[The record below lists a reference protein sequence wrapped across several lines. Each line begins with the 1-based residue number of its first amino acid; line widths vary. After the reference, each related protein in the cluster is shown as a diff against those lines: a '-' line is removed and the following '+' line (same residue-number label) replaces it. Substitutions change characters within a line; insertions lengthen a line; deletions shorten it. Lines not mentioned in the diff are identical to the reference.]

1 MYQTA
6 ERKLIYIQTGDNS
19 DGMWPAYEGAE
30 KIGDATIE
38 GYEYNLSPNSDD
50 LRDIA
55 ERRINQYMTTSG
67 AKHILQWAELAYSD
81 QTKRWF
87 RDHEVHEVLRRSNIQ
102 HADNLGG
109 AEWFRTDLETAKS
122 AIKAV
127 KEGRSAIQEK
137 QAKSVVDI
145 VLRPE
150 QRSAIDQTIKVFK
163 KPSNKKM
170 LWNAKIRFGKTL
182 TALQLIKE
190 EKWQRVLIMTHRPV
204 VSDSWFEDFG
214 KMKMADANYQ
224 YGSKNKGEQLNL
236 LSESD
241 KPFIYFASIQDLRGS
256 ERVGGKAGAKNE
268 LLFDIDWDLVII
280 DEAHEGTQTELA
292 QNVLQ
297 AVSHDKTKLL
307 TLSGT
312 PFNLLDSYDDE
323 QVYTWDYVMEQT
335 AKTKWSIENP
345 DQPNPYES
353 LPKVSMYT
361 FEMKNK
367 AEYADET
374 KSFNFK
380 EFFRVDDSGKFVHE
394 NDVNGFLN
402 EITKTN
408 KQTHYP
414 FSTTAFRNE
423 LRHTLWLLPGI
434 KEAAALKA
442 LMDKHPIFG
451 KEYRIINVVDN
462 GDIADGSASRND
474 LERVRQ
480 AITDDPSATK
490 TITLTVRKLTIG
502 VNVKEWT
509 AVMFLSNTNSVMQYL
524 QAAFRAQTPFSDP
537 KLGMKTNAYI
547 FDFAPDRALTVMAES
562 TSISTK
568 TGKLISTVQKQEM
581 SKLLNF
587 MPIIGNSG
595 NGMKPY
601 NVDNLLT
608 QIKKVYAEKAVRS
621 GFDDDSLYSDA
632 LLMLNNADVE
642 AFKDLQKIVG
652 STKSEKIDNKVNV
665 NNQGLTQEEYNTA
678 NRGEKKPKKQRTEEE
693 QKAIDKKKELSNQ
706 RKTMISILRGISIR
720 IPMMI
725 YGMPIDIDEDVDI
738 DTFINNVDEQSW
750 QEFMPKG
757 VTKGKFKSFA
767 KYYDADV
774 FIEAGR
780 IIRRKVR
787 ELDNLDPI
795 QRAEELATIFGS
807 FKNPDKE
814 TVLTPWRVVNMHLGK
829 TIGGLSFFDESYT
842 DTTVD
847 GLPANHWINTDETSS
862 VFREDVRILE
872 INSKTG
878 LYPLYAAIS
887 LYKLAFDKLNADQA
901 GKFTAADQEKL
912 WQDILQKNVF
922 VVAKTP
928 MAKTITERTLA
939 GYRGY
944 ITNVAFING
953 IVETAKKGVDEGV
966 KKIKEAFYNMKF
978 DVVIGNPPYQE
989 SIKGTSDSPI
999 YHLFYDLSFKLA
1011 DKVTLITPAR
1021 FLFNAGKTPKSWN
1034 DKMLH
1039 DSHFK
1044 VVLFEQNSDKIF
1056 PRTDIKGG
1064 LAITLRDSDKNFGEL
1079 ITFTAFNE
1087 LNSILKKV
1095 EQSKNFQSIANIAHS
1110 YSTYKLTEKLHK
1122 DFPDAEQMLSKGHK
1136 WDVVSNIFD
1145 SLGNVFYD
1153 IKPNDDFE
1161 YVQIIGRS
1169 NNNRTYKW
1177 IRKEYI
1183 KDDETLMTL

>member
-1 MYQTA
+1 
-6 ERKLIYIQTGDNS
+6 
-19 DGMWPAYEGAE
+19 
-30 KIGDATIE
+30 
-38 GYEYNLSPNSDD
+38 
-50 LRDIA
+50 
-55 ERRINQYMTTSG
+55 
-67 AKHILQWAELAYSD
+67 
-81 QTKRWF
+81 
-87 RDHEVHEVLRRSNIQ
+87 
-102 HADNLGG
+102 
-109 AEWFRTDLETAKS
+109 
-122 AIKAV
+122 
-127 KEGRSAIQEK
+127 
-137 QAKSVVDI
+137 
-145 VLRPE
+145 
-150 QRSAIDQTIKVFK
+150 
-163 KPSNKKM
+163 
-170 LWNAKIRFGKTL
+170 
-182 TALQLIKE
+182 
-190 EKWQRVLIMTHRPV
+190 
-204 VSDSWFEDFG
+204 
-214 KMKMADANYQ
+214 
-224 YGSKNKGEQLNL
+224 
-236 LSESD
+236 
-241 KPFIYFASIQDLRGS
+241 
-256 ERVGGKAGAKNE
+256 
-268 LLFDIDWDLVII
+268 
-280 DEAHEGTQTELA
+280 
-292 QNVLQ
+292 
-297 AVSHDKTKLL
+297 
-307 TLSGT
+307 
-312 PFNLLDSYDDE
+312 
-323 QVYTWDYVMEQT
+323 
-335 AKTKWSIENP
+335 
-345 DQPNPYES
+345 
-353 LPKVSMYT
+353 
-361 FEMKNK
+361 
-367 AEYADET
+367 
-374 KSFNFK
+374 
-380 EFFRVDDSGKFVHE
+380 
-394 NDVNGFLN
+394 
-402 EITKTN
+402 
-408 KQTHYP
+408 
-414 FSTTAFRNE
+414 
-423 LRHTLWLLPGI
+423 
-434 KEAAALKA
+434 
-442 LMDKHPIFG
+442 
-451 KEYRIINVVDN
+451 
-462 GDIADGSASRND
+462 
-474 LERVRQ
+474 
-480 AITDDPSATK
+480 
-490 TITLTVRKLTIG
+490 
-502 VNVKEWT
+502 
-509 AVMFLSNTNSVMQYL
+509 
-524 QAAFRAQTPFSDP
+524 
-537 KLGMKTNAYI
+537 
-547 FDFAPDRALTVMAES
+547 
-562 TSISTK
+562 
-568 TGKLISTVQKQEM
+568 
-581 SKLLNF
+581 
-587 MPIIGNSG
+587 
-595 NGMKPY
+595 
-601 NVDNLLT
+601 
-608 QIKKVYAEKAVRS
+608 
-621 GFDDDSLYSDA
+621 
-632 LLMLNNADVE
+632 MLNNADVE

-901 GKFTAADQEKL
+901 GKFTAADQEML

-928 MAKTITERTLA
+928 MTKTITERTLA

-1122 DFPDAEQMLSKGHK
+1122 DFPDAEQMLSK

-1183 KDDETLMTL
+1183 KDDETLMTYNVLWEK